1 MDSKQSQFKPLNIL
15 NLRDQIGQRIKS
27 AILGGAFRPGERL
40 VETAIAE
47 QLDVSRAPVREA
59 LSALEQEGIVAH
71 VPRRGYFVVEFTDK
85 DIEEVYSLRLLL
97 EVEALRRAIDRASQE
112 DVAEL
117 QGLVDDL
124 STAAVNKDDP
134 ETIVALDMAFH
145 EGICRLADHSRLYSA
160 WNNLRLQTQLLI
172 GLTSRTHYDHPDQ
185 PRVWHQRIL
194 DAMKDKDLKQALET
208 LKDHM
213 LDAHQRAMLASKQVD
228 SGDKGQSQ

>member
-1 MDSKQSQFKPLNIL
+1 VDSKQSQFKPLNIL

-228 SGDKGQSQ
+228 SGEEGQSQ